1 MLGELLV
8 GSAMRMS
15 AGARKIPLT
24 GVDVKMGAMCGRYAT
39 TMGQMSL
46 YGLFAAEEESAAE
59 SAGIVPAATA
69 VPPKPG
75 AAETDSTPVD
85 LAAHRFNIAPTTNVS
100 VVFDRYLKPAL
111 EISDETAGKGEDNVE
126 TQVRRIAGM
135 RWGLVPS
142 WAKDPSVG
150 NRMINARAESLAQK
164 PAFRKPL
171 AKRRCL
177 IPASGYF
184 EWRKGAPGVGA
195 AKTTRKQPFYVT
207 PADGSTM
214 AFAGLWEFWKSPD
227 GRWLRSMTI
236 VTTEAVGDL
245 VEIHDRMPLILP
257 ASEWDAW
264 LDPAN
269 DAGAVTPL
277 LTPPS
282 AALVAELELR
292 PISDRVGNVANDD
305 PSLLDRLEPV
315 RAD

>member
-1 MLGELLV
+1 
-8 GSAMRMS
+8 MRMFCS
-15 AGARKIPLT
+15 ARKIPLT
-24 GVDVKMGAMCGRYAT
+24 GGDVKMGGMCGRYAT
-39 TMGQMSL
+39 TMGQMTL
-46 YGLFAAEEESAAE
+46 YGLFAAEEESEEE
-59 SAGIVPAATA
+59 SVGIVPAATA

-75 AAETDSTPVD
+75 AADTQSTPVD

-100 VVFDRYLKPAL
+100 VVFDRYLKPVAD
-111 EISDETAGKGEDNVE
+111 IADESMGESQDPAEN
-126 TQVRRIAGM
+126 QVRRVAGM

-142 WAKDPSVG
+142 WAKDPSIG

-177 IPASGYF
+177 VPASGYF
-184 EWRKGAPGVGA
+184 EWRKGAVGIGGVKA
-195 AKTTRKQPFYVT
+195 AKKQPFYIT

-269 DAGAVTPL
+269 DAGALTPL

-282 AALVAELELR
+282 SALVAELELR

-305 PSLLDRLEPV
+305 PALLDRVEPV
-315 RAD
+315 GAD